1 MKLTF
6 ITVILFSICLNLS
19 IYLVQLFKIVP
30 FDIPPTLDPTNIYA
44 MFSLEGFLSN
54 FTYAIAGAGAIG
66 LVSLLLRQNTY
77 ALYAPM
83 IFAVGAFIPL
93 VNNFLFAI
101 PNTIRAIVSIFPNLV
116 PGGFTF
122 PLGDIVIDPYSVVVL
137 VIQAVLGY
145 LFIMGVVTQREIQ

>member
-1 MKLTF
+1 
-6 ITVILFSICLNLS
+6 
-19 IYLVQLFKIVP
+19 
-30 FDIPPTLDPTNIYA
+30 

-66 LVSLLLRQNTY
+66 VVSLLLRQNTY

-101 PNTIRAIVSIFPNLV
+101 PNTIRAVVTLYPDLV
-116 PGGFTF
+116 PAGFSF
-122 PLGDIVIDPYSVVVL
+122 PLGDIIIDPYSVVVL
-137 VIQAVLGY
+137 VIQTALGY
-145 LFIMGVVTQREIQ
+145 FFIMGVVTQREIQ

>member
-1 MKLTF
+1 
-6 ITVILFSICLNLS
+6 
-19 IYLVQLFKIVP
+19 VQLFKIVP